1 MISFRVDGIPKGQPR
16 PRACRRGAHAGVYD
30 PGTADG
36 WKACVMLAA
45 RKHRPAVPISGP
57 VRLRVV
63 CLMPRP
69 QRLKDGGRIPFISA
83 PDFDNLGKSIA
94 DAMTDAGMW
103 SDDRIVYSGC
113 VDKFYCSSNERPGA
127 EIEITQL

>member
-1 MISFRVDGIPKGQPR
+1 VITFRVDGIPKGQPR

-45 RKHRPAVPISGP
+45 RKHRPVVPISAP
-57 VRLRVV
+57 VRVYLMF
-63 CLMPRP
+63 CMPRP
-69 QRLKDGGRIPFISA
+69 KRMKATDRTWHVSR
-83 PDFDNLGKSIA
+83 PDLDNLQKSTI
-94 DAMTDAGMW
+94 DAMTDMGMW
-103 SDDRIVYSGC
+103 VDDSQVCFVSAIKMYANSD
-113 VDKFYCSSNERPGA
+113 ERPGA